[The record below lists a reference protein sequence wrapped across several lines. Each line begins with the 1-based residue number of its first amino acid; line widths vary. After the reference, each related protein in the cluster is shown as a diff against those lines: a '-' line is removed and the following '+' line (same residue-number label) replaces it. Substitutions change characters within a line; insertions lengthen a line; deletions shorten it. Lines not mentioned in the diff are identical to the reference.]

1 MKNLLILNAGFL
13 TNGIITLIIVGIVG
27 IVAFVIWGENASKPL
42 KKKYEQK
49 IEEEEK
55 IKKEYDEKRFRR
67 LFKKFKARDA
77 ENFNLN

>member
-13 TNGIITLIIVGIVG
+13 TNETIGLIIFCLIG
-27 IVAFVIWGENASKPL
+27 IVAFVIWMNNGIEPL
-42 KKKYEQK
+42 KKLFDEK
-49 IEEEEK
+49 ITEEEK